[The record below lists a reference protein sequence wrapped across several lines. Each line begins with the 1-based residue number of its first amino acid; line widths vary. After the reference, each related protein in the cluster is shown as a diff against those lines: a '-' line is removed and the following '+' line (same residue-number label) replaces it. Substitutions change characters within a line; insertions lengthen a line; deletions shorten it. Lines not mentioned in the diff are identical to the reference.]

1 MFYKN
6 EYDMYDKIAEH
17 YRNLLT
23 AFGYDVKVFETYK
36 SIDEEI
42 RSHFISEW
50 EMLGRSYIPDL
61 IIKISKN
68 GIEDFFVIEVKKGAI
83 TIKDIAQAKMY
94 GDILKPKYLLLIG
107 GDLPRRKWVDYY
119 NINNQFLRYNTNK
132 YLRIAKMDTVN
143 FHDSRMIPGGITFD

>member
-1 MFYKN
+1 
-6 EYDMYDKIAEH
+6 
-17 YRNLLT
+17 
-23 AFGYDVKVFETYK
+23 
-36 SIDEEI
+36 
-42 RSHFISEW
+42 
-50 EMLGRSYIPDL
+50 MLGRSYIPDL